1 MKRLN
6 PKYIQLIGDSII
18 PLLGYFFWN
27 WNLYFILIFY
37 GIDLLTKEVLL
48 HLKSKKINDFRK
60 GENAHGDKNENSHWG
75 KFALTSGLL
84 LSFSIFLIQL
94 SMPHIER
101 NFDSF
106 KELYAFWSLKDVGG
120 IEQGYVLIP
129 LIIFIGYFQYK
140 MEFLKPGFFAK
151 MSIQDLWNP
160 HIKSLLFILGFSAL
174 SFGIVQF
181 IQLPEVF
188 FVVGIVLISS
198 FLQLLIFTKKTS

>member
-6 PKYIQLIGDSII
+6 PTYIQLIGDSVI
-18 PLLGYFFWN
+18 PLLGYFIWN

-37 GIDLLTKEVLL
+37 GIDFLTKEVLL
-48 HLKSKKINDFRK
+48 HLKSMKINDFRK
-60 GENAHGDKNENSHWG
+60 GENSHWG
-75 KFALTSGLL
+75 KFALKSSLL

-101 NFDSF
+101 NFDSL

-129 LIIFIGYFQYK
+129 LIIFMGYFQYK
-140 MEFLKPGFFAK
+140 MEFLKPGLFAK

-160 HIKSLLFILGFSAL
+160 HIKSLLFILGFSAF
-174 SFGIVQF
+174 SFGLVQF

-198 FLQLLIFTKKTS
+198 LIQLVSFTKKTS

>member
-6 PKYIQLIGDSII
+6 PKYIQLIGDSVI

-37 GIDLLTKEVLL
+37 GIDFLTKEVLL

-60 GENAHGDKNENSHWG
+60 GENSHWG

-101 NFDSF
+101 NFDSL

-129 LIIFIGYFQYK
+129 LIIFMGYFQYK
-140 MEFLKPGFFAK
+140 MEFLKPGLFAK

-160 HIKSLLFILGFSAL
+160 HIKSLLFILGFSAF
-174 SFGIVQF
+174 SFGLVQF

-198 FLQLLIFTKKTS
+198 LIQLVSFTKKTS

>member
-37 GIDLLTKEVLL
+37 GIDFLTKEVLL
-48 HLKSKKINDFRK
+48 HLKSMKINDFRK
-60 GENAHGDKNENSHWG
+60 GENSHWG
-75 KFALTSGLL
+75 KFALTSSLL

-101 NFDSF
+101 NFDSL

-120 IEQGYVLIP
+120 LEQGYILIP

-140 MEFLKPGFFAK
+140 MEFLKPGIFAK

-160 HIKSLLFILGFSAL
+160 HIKSLLFILGFSAF
-174 SFGIVQF
+174 SFGLVQF

-198 FLQLLIFTKKTS
+198 LIQLVSFTKKTS

>member
-37 GIDLLTKEVLL
+37 GIDFLTKEVLL
-48 HLKSKKINDFRK
+48 HLKSIKINDFRK
-60 GENAHGDKNENSHWG
+60 GENSHWG
-75 KFALTSGLL
+75 KFALTSSLL

-94 SMPHIER
+94 SMPYIER

-140 MEFLKPGFFAK
+140 MEFLKPGIFAK

-160 HIKSLLFILGFSAL
+160 HIKSLLFILGFSAF
-174 SFGIVQF
+174 SFGLVQF

-198 FLQLLIFTKKTS
+198 LIQLVSFTKKTS

>member
-6 PKYIQLIGDSII
+6 PKYIQLIGDSVI

-37 GIDLLTKEVLL
+37 GIDFLTKEVLL

-60 GENAHGDKNENSHWG
+60 GENSHWG
-75 KFALTSGLL
+75 KFALTSSLL

-101 NFDSF
+101 NFESL

-129 LIIFIGYFQYK
+129 LIIFMGYFQYK
-140 MEFLKPGFFAK
+140 MEFLKPGLFAK

-160 HIKSLLFILGFSAL
+160 HVKSLLFILGFSAF
-174 SFGIVQF
+174 SFGLVQF

-198 FLQLLIFTKKTS
+198 LIQLVSFTKKTS

>member
-6 PKYIQLIGDSII
+6 PKYIQLIGDSVI

-37 GIDLLTKEVLL
+37 GIDFLTKEVLL

-60 GENAHGDKNENSHWG
+60 GENSHWG
-75 KFALTSGLL
+75 KFALISGLL

-101 NFDSF
+101 NFDSL

-129 LIIFIGYFQYK
+129 LIIFMGYFQYK
-140 MEFLKPGFFAK
+140 MEFLKPGLFAK

-160 HIKSLLFILGFSAL
+160 HIKSLLFILGFSAF
-174 SFGIVQF
+174 SFGLVQF

-198 FLQLLIFTKKTS
+198 LIQLVSFTKKTS

>member
-6 PKYIQLIGDSII
+6 PTYIQLIGDSVI

-37 GIDLLTKEVLL
+37 GLDLLTKEVLL
-48 HLKSKKINDFRK
+48 HLKSMKINDFRK
-60 GENAHGDKNENSHWG
+60 GENSHWG
-75 KFALTSGLL
+75 KFALTSSLL

-101 NFDSF
+101 NFDSV

-174 SFGIVQF
+174 SFGLVQF

>member
-6 PKYIQLIGDSII
+6 PTYIQLIGDSVI
-18 PLLGYFFWN
+18 PVLGYFFWN

-37 GIDLLTKEVLL
+37 GLDLLTKEVLL
-48 HLKSKKINDFRK
+48 HLKSMKINDFRK
-60 GENAHGDKNENSHWG
+60 GENSHWG
-75 KFALTSGLL
+75 KFALTSSLL

-101 NFDSF
+101 NFDSV

-174 SFGIVQF
+174 SFGLVQF

>member
-37 GIDLLTKEVLL
+37 GIDFLTKEVLL

-60 GENAHGDKNENSHWG
+60 GENSHWG

-101 NFDSF
+101 NFDSL

-129 LIIFIGYFQYK
+129 LIIFMGYFQYK
-140 MEFLKPGFFAK
+140 MEFLKPGLFAK

-160 HIKSLLFILGFSAL
+160 HIKSLLFILGFSAF
-174 SFGIVQF
+174 SFGLVQF

-198 FLQLLIFTKKTS
+198 LIQLVSFTKKTS

>member
-37 GIDLLTKEVLL
+37 GIDFLTKEVLL

-60 GENAHGDKNENSHWG
+60 GENSHWG

-101 NFDSF
+101 NFDSL

-129 LIIFIGYFQYK
+129 LIIFMGYFQYK
-140 MEFLKPGFFAK
+140 MEFLKPGIFAK

-160 HIKSLLFILGFSAL
+160 HIKSLLFILGFSAF
-174 SFGIVQF
+174 SFGLVQF

-198 FLQLLIFTKKTS
+198 LIQVVSFPKKNS

>member
-37 GIDLLTKEVLL
+37 GIDFLTKEVLL
-48 HLKSKKINDFRK
+48 HLKSIKINDFRK
-60 GENAHGDKNENSHWG
+60 GENSHWG
-75 KFALTSGLL
+75 KFALTSSLL

-101 NFDSF
+101 NFDSL

-129 LIIFIGYFQYK
+129 LIIFMGYFQYK
-140 MEFLKPGFFAK
+140 MEFLKPGLFVK

-160 HIKSLLFILGFSAL
+160 HIKSLLFILGFSAF
-174 SFGIVQF
+174 SFGLVQF

-198 FLQLLIFTKKTS
+198 LIQLVSFTKKTS